1 MKIVTGYTGTA
12 HITSNDDQGR
22 NLGTFGNGNLIL
34 EVGERFVGSPADAT
48 HFTIEDG
55 EGIMKG
61 VHFRIEPGDTETL
74 TISPAASGKWRVD
87 LIVARYTKNEQTGV
101 EAVTLMALA
110 GAEVSTSV
118 TPSTP
123 AFQTGDIRTGGSP
136 CDMPLYALR
145 VTSEGITG
153 FERAMSGGEGY
164 PQFVDT
170 IRGIQDAVEAH
181 GVSIEE
187 LQNGMAMEQY
197 NLTIA
202 NGDTMRWNTAN
213 CYYFVYGRL
222 AMVAFN
228 IDGRI
233 AVSGSTVLFELPG
246 TKKPTARLFKNCI
259 RRDGKK
265 YVVEVRTN
273 GSIYITNAED
283 TIPEDMALMR
293 DQIIFP
299 VEETETVS
307 AEISTGL

>member
-1 MKIVTGYTGTA
+1 MKIVTGYTGSA

-22 NLGTFGNGNLIL
+22 NLGIFGGGEYIL
-34 EVGERFVGSPADAT
+34 EVGERFAGTPADAT
-48 HFTIEDG
+48 HFTIADG
-55 EGIMKG
+55 EGVMKG

-74 TISPAASGKWRVD
+74 TITPAASGKWRVD
-87 LIVARYTKNEQTGV
+87 LVVARYTKTAQTGV

-118 TPSTP
+118 TPSIP

-136 CDMPLYALR
+136 CDMPLYILQ
-145 VTSEGITG
+145 VTDEGIVG
-153 FERAMSGGEGY
+153 FQRNWGGGGPEY
-164 PQFVDT
+164 VSPL
-170 IRGIQDAVEAH
+170 RSIQDTVESH
-181 GVSIEE
+181 GESIEE
-187 LQNGMAMEQY
+187 LQDGITMEQY
-197 NLTIA
+197 PLTVA
-202 NGDTMRWNTAN
+202 DDSTVPTNTQSGS
-213 CYYFVYGRL
+213 YFVYGRL

-233 AVSGSTVLFELPG
+233 AASGSTVLYLLPG

-265 YVVEVRTN
+265 YVLEVRTN

-283 TIPEDMALMR
+283 TLPADMSLMR